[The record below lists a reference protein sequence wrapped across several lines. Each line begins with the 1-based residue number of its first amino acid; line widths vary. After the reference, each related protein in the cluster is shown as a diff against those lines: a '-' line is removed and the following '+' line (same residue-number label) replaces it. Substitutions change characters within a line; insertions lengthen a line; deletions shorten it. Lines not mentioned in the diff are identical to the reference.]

1 MTFNGLPLHVLV
13 VHLTVVTLP
22 LLAVLSLV
30 SLHPRWRDQLRVP
43 AIGLALFAAVL
54 VWFTVKTGESFQH
67 DKFPTPTG
75 NLKTHIDA
83 AKILKWV
90 TYGFAAVAAV
100 RYALYQRAGAVR
112 VVLSGALIV
121 GVVALGYFTFKT
133 GEAGARDSYG
143 SYYGNGR

>member
-22 LLAVLSLV
+22 ALVLVSLV
-30 SLHPRWRDQLRVP
+30 SLHPRWRDRLRIP
-43 AIGLALFAAVL
+43 AVGLALFTAAL

-67 DKFPTPTG
+67 DKFPTPTAT
-75 NLKTHIDA
+75 LKQHIDA
-83 AKILKWV
+83 ANTLKWV
-90 TYGFAAVAAV
+90 TYGFAAFALV
-100 RYALYQRAGAVR
+100 RLALHRRSGVVR
-112 VVLSGALIV
+112 LVLSAALIV

-143 SYYGNGR
+143 GYYSH